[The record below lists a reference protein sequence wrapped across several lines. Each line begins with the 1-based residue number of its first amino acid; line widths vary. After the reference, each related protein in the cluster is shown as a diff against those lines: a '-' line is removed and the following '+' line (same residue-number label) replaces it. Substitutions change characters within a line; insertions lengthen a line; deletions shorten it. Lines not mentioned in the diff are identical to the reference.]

1 MLWDFVKPMITAMS
15 TIIELE
21 NRGSIKKFLYKR
33 LHLADTTSNPRCK
46 RPSNVPVVP
55 FYDYY
60 ERTMHN
66 LEKFAREPVIDERM
80 KTPVDET
87 YKE

>member
-1 MLWDFVKPMITAMS
+1 
-15 TIIELE
+15 
-21 NRGSIKKFLYKR
+21 
-33 LHLADTTSNPRCK
+33 
-46 RPSNVPVVP
+46 VVP

>member
-1 MLWDFVKPMITAMS
+1 M
-15 TIIELE
+15 
-21 NRGSIKKFLYKR
+21 
-33 LHLADTTSNPRCK
+33 
-46 RPSNVPVVP
+46 VP

-66 LEKFAREPVIDERM
+66 LERFARESVIDERM

-87 YKE
+87 YQRMVEKLGAEAINTAEK

>member
-1 MLWDFVKPMITAMS
+1 M
-15 TIIELE
+15 
-21 NRGSIKKFLYKR
+21 
-33 LHLADTTSNPRCK
+33 
-46 RPSNVPVVP
+46 VP

-66 LEKFAREPVIDERM
+66 LERFAREPVIDERM

-87 YKE
+87 YKEWYQRMAEKLGAEAINTAEK